1 MKRTAALFIAILLL
15 LSFVG
20 CADTEK
26 EKDGALPPASG
37 TTASPHEQD
46 EPVTVD
52 DSLILLK
59 SADSLTKPYENF
71 LWAEEWTEQGWLSG
85 DGTSV
90 SRQFPDIQQEL
101 PQITY
106 GDDFKIHYKD
116 GVEFSSLSV
125 YDSDFGTVFHNAEQE
140 VLSELEEGTYY
151 LVINVKK
158 QGDYVES
165 EEKYEYTGYECAYK
179 LHVSTVSDENLQS

>member
-26 EKDGALPPASG
+26 EKDGALPPASD
-37 TTASPHEQD
+37 TTAPAHEQD

-52 DSLILLK
+52 DSLILIE
-59 SADSLTKPYENF
+59 SAGSLTKPYENF
-71 LWAEEWTEQGWLSG
+71 IWAEEWDGYGWLSG
-85 DGTSV
+85 DGTSI
-90 SRQFPDIQQEL
+90 SRQFLDIQQEL
-101 PQITY
+101 PQIIY

-125 YDSDFGTVFHNAEQE
+125 YNSDFGIVFHNAEQN
-140 VLSELEEGTYY
+140 VLNDLEEGTYY

-158 QGDYVES
+158 QGEYVEA
-165 EEKYEYTGYECAYK
+165 EEKYEYSGYECAYK
-179 LHVSTVSDENLQS
+179 LHIAPN